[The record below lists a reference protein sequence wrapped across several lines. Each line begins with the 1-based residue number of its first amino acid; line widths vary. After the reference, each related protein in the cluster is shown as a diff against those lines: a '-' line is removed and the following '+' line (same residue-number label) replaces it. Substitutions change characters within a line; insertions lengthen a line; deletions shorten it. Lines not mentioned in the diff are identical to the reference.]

1 MKKEY
6 EKPELI
12 EYEDLRNLT
21 GGNDTSPV
29 APT

>member
-6 EKPELI
+6 MKPELV

-21 GGNDTSPV
+21 AQQQLTNDQT
-29 APT
+29 